1 MCKETGVHS
10 TYTRTV
16 FRTSGVRGNYT
27 RAFNVGYFICT
38 LKVVSSRSPTPS
50 SSSALAQN
58 NTSVIPLRGLVSR
71 RFTRAPLRRTRA
83 RDINTSTAAKSWAL
97 RFVLA
102 WEDLV

>member
-16 FRTSGVRGNYT
+16 FQTFGVRGDYT
-27 RAFNVGYFICT
+27 HAFNVGYFIFT

-50 SSSALAQN
+50 SSSALAHN
-58 NTSVIPLRGLVSR
+58 NTSVIPLISR
-71 RFTRAPLRRTRA
+71 RFTRAPLRRMRA